1 MLRSLRVSLPVE
13 LQQAR
18 DAAVREVSRIP
29 RLLRRRLTRLAVELI
44 WLADCGSVKLG
55 WLAAWREW

>member
-29 RLLRRRLTRLAVELI
+29 RLLRRRLTRLAVELV
-44 WLADCGSVKLG
+44 WLADCGSVKSG